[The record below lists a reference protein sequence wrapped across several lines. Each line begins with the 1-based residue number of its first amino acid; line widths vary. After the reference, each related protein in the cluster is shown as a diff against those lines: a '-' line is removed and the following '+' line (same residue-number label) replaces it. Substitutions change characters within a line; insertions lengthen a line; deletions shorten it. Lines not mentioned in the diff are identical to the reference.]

1 MRRFAVPNAI
11 RSDTLL
17 EFSMRP
23 LAAFALAFA
32 VLTSSP
38 LTADEIAMSGVLYK
52 NPSCGCCAHWGEY
65 MRENGFEVEVVN
77 SDDLSAIKQ
86 EHGIPLEYEGCHTFV
101 VGGYA
106 IEGHVPVGAVLKLLE
121 EQPANISA
129 IALPGMPSGS
139 PGMGGDKDGE
149 FTVYAIGQSEPT
161 VYYTE

>member
-1 MRRFAVPNAI
+1 MRTFPA
-11 RSDTLL
+11 L
-17 EFSMRP
+17 
-23 LAAFALAFA
+23 ALAFA
-32 VLTSSP
+32 LLTSSP

-65 MRENGFEVEVVN
+65 MRENGFEVEIVN

-86 EHGIPLEYEGCHTFV
+86 EYGIPLEYEGCHTFV
-101 VGGYA
+101 IGGYA

-149 FTVYAIGQSEPT
+149 FTVYAIGQSAPT
-161 VYYTE
+161 VYYAE